1 MNALDEDKAWANFL
15 KELGEIPEEFKSLG
29 EVSTQAEQFFD
40 SIIASVE
47 EEIERSLTQPLP
59 VGYTIDKFE
68 VIERIGIGGM
78 ADVYLAKRVD
88 GLFEQRVAIKRLS
101 PLLMESD
108 HIASFEKERKLL
120 AKLEH
125 SSIARIQDGGITE
138 ETIPYLVMEYVEG
151 KDLLS
156 YSEEKRL
163 NMSQKLELII
173 KLCRALEHAHGQLI
187 LHRDLKPSNVLVTKQ
202 GELKLLDFGIGGL
215 VKDVNI

>member
-78 ADVYLAKRVD
+78 ADVYLAKRGD
-88 GLFEQRVAIKRLS
+88 NLLIATRCSKRPSTRLA
-101 PLLMESD
+101 D
-108 HIASFEKERKLL
+108 RK
-120 AKLEH
+120 
-125 SSIARIQDGGITE
+125 S
-138 ETIPYLVMEYVEG
+138 VV
-151 KDLLS
+151 
-156 YSEEKRL
+156 
-163 NMSQKLELII
+163 
-173 KLCRALEHAHGQLI
+173 
-187 LHRDLKPSNVLVTKQ
+187 
-202 GELKLLDFGIGGL
+202 
-215 VKDVNI
+215 